1 MKTLWVLAAFLAL
14 SSAAEAKTK
23 TQIVSL
29 NGHCDVLTLKINK
42 SNVVGMDD
50 PGCETGLGIGFIGKV
65 NGFGTGIVAGARF
78 GSAPDAQFVIRLSY
92 PLVTGGNWDI
102 YVTTN
107 GTTMSKFESGT
118 YTVQGTADKGARGET
133 PVAAGRTN

>member
-1 MKTLWVLAAFLAL
+1 MKSLSILVAVLAL
-14 SSAAEAKTK
+14 SGAADAKPK

-42 SNVVGMDD
+42 TNVVGIDD
-50 PGCETGLGIGFIGKV
+50 PSCETGIGVGYVGKV
-65 NGFGTGIVAGARF
+65 KGFGTGIIAGAQF
-78 GSAPDAQFVIRLSY
+78 GTAPGTQFVIRLSY

-118 YTVQGTADKGARGET
+118 YTVQGTADKGLRGAT
-133 PVAAGRTN
+133 PLVSAHH